1 MENLEGI
8 KETKQL
14 EQFHFTTF
22 TVPVQCPVQ
31 RRMLPPK
38 LQYNTNFPQQP
49 KSGPLLQCTPGIL
62 MLGHFRTHQKPS
74 QVLTLSAGMVPDVQT
89 MARSGSQSLRLSPHH
104 KTLCC
109 VWTEPGKD
117 ERCQLPPKEKCSR
130 TPHKTP
136 VHSERQAHYRDQ
148 WANKG
153 DTVCFSCAH
162 RISRVR
168 ARQLSLILYLL
179 FHKLSPGLLQRFK
192 NCHKTWITSKLQHV
206 HKEELSSEYLQLLA
220 YHKV

>member
-1 MENLEGI
+1 MASTQRWSFGVWFKELQEKGRDWVTQMENLEGI

-31 RRMLPPK
+31 SRMLPPE
-38 LQYNTNFPQQP
+38 LQYNTSFLQQP
-49 KSGPLLQCTPGIL
+49 KSGPFLQCTPEIL

-109 VWTEPGKD
+109 VWTEPGKG
-117 ERCQLPPKEKCSR
+117 ERCQLPPEGKAQQNTTQKPS
-130 TPHKTP
+130 
-136 VHSERQAHYRDQ
+136 AQ
-148 WANKG
+148 WKAG
-153 DTVCFSCAH
+153 T
-162 RISRVR
+162 
-168 ARQLSLILYLL
+168 
-179 FHKLSPGLLQRFK
+179 LQESV
-192 NCHKTWITSKLQHV
+192 SKQRRYGMFFLCTQ
-206 HKEELSSEYLQLLA
+206 Y
-220 YHKV
+220 